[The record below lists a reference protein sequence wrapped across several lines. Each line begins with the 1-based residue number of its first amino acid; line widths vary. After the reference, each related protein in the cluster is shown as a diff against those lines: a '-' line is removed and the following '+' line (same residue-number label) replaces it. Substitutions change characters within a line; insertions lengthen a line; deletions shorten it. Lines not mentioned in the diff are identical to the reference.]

1 VRVVLDP
8 NVIISAL
15 LSPEGA
21 PAHAL
26 RAWVQGEFELVVSP
40 LLLGELRRA
49 LAYPKLSKRIEPI
62 EADRVVGLLRTAA
75 TMVADPK
82 GPPPAR
88 SPDQGDD
95 YLLALAETERAAL
108 VSGDQ
113 HLLGLD
119 EDLPIYSP
127 ARFIDML
134 ENKPGH
140 RRPTRS

>member
-21 PAHAL
+21 PARTV
-26 RAWVQGEFELVVSP
+26 RAWLQGEFELVVSP

-49 LAYPKLSKRIEPI
+49 LAYPKLRKRIEPE
-62 EADRVVGLLRTAA
+62 EADRVVGWLRTSA

-88 SPDQGDD
+88 SPDEGDD

-108 VSGDQ
+108 ISGDQ

-119 EDLPIYSP
+119 EDLPVYSP
-127 ARFIDML
+127 ARFLDLL
-134 ENKPGH
+134 ENKPGFD
-140 RRPTRS
+140 RPTR